1 MRISDWSSDVCSS
14 DLLSCG
20 HLYRPTA
27 LRRLLRQTGQL
38 PGLWRGAVAA
48 SPGLLPQACS
58 RRSCWRRPQSAALD
72 CPAPRLISALWSAT
86 QPCRDEGPVCL
97 SWCHSPHSRTLTL
110 RRRECGSLL
119 AELPIGPTGDALCT
133 STHRPCGAVVRSAR
147 VRCLRGCYFL
157 RP

>member
-1 MRISDWSSDVCSS
+1 MLSS
-14 DLLSCG
+14 DLSSVLC
-20 HLYRPTA
+20 LADLTA

-86 QPCRDEGPVCL
+86 QPCRDEGPVC
-97 SWCHSPHSRTLTL
+97 SFWCHSPHSRTLTL
-110 RRRECGSLL
+110 RRREWGFLL
-119 AELPIGPTGDALCT
+119 AELPIGQTGDALWP
-133 STHRPCGAVVRSAR
+133 STHRPRGPEVRSAG
-147 VRCLRGCYFL
+147 VRGLQGIGEES
-157 RP
+157 